1 MVCEN
6 NTLQAR
12 ALRIGLLAGLTL
24 SVLATS
30 CGGDIATGIESAND
44 LLYGKQYVES
54 ERLYRKLL
62 RRLEAEA
69 PNLDEDEDQQRLLVL
84 DRLGKLNALYLHD
97 YDHAIRYYKQ
107 LVMMYP
113 RSRQAFAGLATIADI
128 LQHKLGKHEAAIEAY
143 QKMVN
148 DFPPNEELGEQDT
161 KLREQEQ
168 TRAQLRIANA
178 YFALKNYEQAR
189 GEAEKLIKRW
199 PKSSEAFQ
207 ARFQIANSYYIE
219 GRHAEAVGTYE
230 RLLEDE
236 PEPEL
241 ESLVLFE
248 LGNCFQELDEK
259 ERALAY
265 YYGCLADH
273 ADPLLVQRKI
283 KRLRK
288 RIGSAKPADSIHLP
302 AYLQDRLAAVRALPF
317 GVTTASVAKSGSK
330 SDATPRSRNGASKGG
345 SMVDGAFNRLTGN
358 RAPTG
363 AAADR
368 ADSRGGSGGSSANRG
383 SRSGS
388 NASGSGAGSSATVGG
403 SWSGSSGS
411 SGESTSGS
419 SSQKSTD
426 DVSAETRSD
435 TGSSSGRSSSDSKPR
450 NDAAKDDGNTETQ
463 PKPKP
468 QPKPSKPKDDEPA
481 TPGPKDDGPSKS
493 DPKEDAP
500 SKPAPEG
507 DKGDSDDAAKAK
519 PKRDPELSPP
529 WPATGSDSP

>member
-1 MVCEN
+1 MVFEVN
-6 NTLQAR
+6 R
-12 ALRIGLLAGLTL
+12 LLAKGALSFALTL
-24 SVLATS
+24 SVLAAS

-69 PNLDEDEDQQRLLVL
+69 PNLDENEDQQRLLVL

-113 RSRQAFAGLATIADI
+113 RSSQAFAGLATIADI

-189 GEAEKLIKRW
+189 GEAEKLIQRW

-273 ADPLLVQRKI
+273 PDPLLVQRKI

-302 AYLQDRLAAVRALPF
+302 AYLQDRLAAARALPF
-317 GVTTASVAKSGSK
+317 GVTTATATKSSK
-330 SDATPRSRNGASKGG
+330 SEAPSRNRRGASSGG

-358 RAPTG
+358 RVPTG
-363 AAADR
+363 AAANSGN
-368 ADSRGGSGGSSANRG
+368 SRSDSGGSATSRG
-383 SRSGS
+383 SQK
-388 NASGSGAGSSATVGG
+388 A
-403 SWSGSSGS
+403 SGSSGS
-411 SGESTSGS
+411 DEAASSSNASGGSGTRPAVGA
-419 SSQKSTD
+419 SSQKSANN
-426 DVSAETRSD
+426 VSPDTRSD
-435 TGSSSGRSSSDSKPR
+435 SGSNPSGASSRGKPKNEPTKSDE
-450 NDAAKDDGNTETQ
+450 DTVAK

-468 QPKPSKPKDDEPA
+468 VPPPEPPEPREEAPAKPAPKD
-481 TPGPKDDGPSKS
+481 
-493 DPKEDAP
+493 DAP
-500 SKPAPEG
+500 SKPAPKDDKDGSG
-507 DKGDSDDAAKAK
+507 DTAKTK

-529 WPATGSDSP
+529 WPATGSDAP